1 MKSAPST
8 KNAVAIFYRGQ
19 TPKAA
24 AAAKSLAA
32 WLKKK
37 DVESFTG
44 PDQKKIAGTKLL
56 KAKKDFKKISL
67 VVVLGGDGTY
77 LRASRMLS
85 GMEIP
90 ILGFNM
96 GSLGFLTTY
105 KADQLFEVIE
115 NALDNKITYSTRS
128 TLNVKVLRNKKIIKE
143 YTVLNDVVLE
153 RGSYSQLINCAMSI
167 EKELVNTIR
176 ADGFIVAT
184 PTGSTAYNLS
194 AGGPI
199 LHPEAQVFV
208 VTPVAPH
215 SLTSRPLIF
224 PDDQVL
230 CLQIQGE
237 AAGRAHLVIDGQ
249 RELEV
254 GMKDSIYIVKSK
266 SKHAMAKASVHN
278 FFLLLREKLKFG
290 DRTI

>member
-1 MKSAPST
+1 LSSKGI
-8 KNAVAIFYRGQ
+8 VIFYRGQ
-19 TPKAA
+19 TPPAVKAA
-24 AAAKSLAA
+24 HELAL

-37 DVESFTG
+37 NIPTYTG
-44 PDQKKIAGTKLL
+44 PDQKKIPATILMKNKSSL
-56 KAKKDFKKISL
+56 KKVSHVI
-67 VVVLGGDGTY
+67 VLGGDGTY
-77 LRASRMLS
+77 LRASRMTL
-85 GMEIP
+85 GLEIP

-105 KADQLFEVIE
+105 SANQLFDVVEK
-115 NALDNKITYSTRS
+115 ALKNQISYSHRSALQVRVFRKDKIHREF
-128 TLNVKVLRNKKIIKE
+128 N
-143 YTVLNDVVLE
+143 VLNDVVLE

-176 ADGFIVAT
+176 ADGFIVST

-194 AGGPI
+194 AGGPL
-199 LHPEAQVFV
+199 LHPEAKVFV

-237 AAGRAHLVIDGQ
+237 NVRAHLIVDGQ
-249 RELEV
+249 RELEI
-254 GMKDSIYIVKSK
+254 GSQDEIHIVKSK
-266 SKHAMAKASVHN
+266 FKHPMAKASVHN

-290 DRTI
+290 DR